1 MIAIWEMTSLCPWG
15 RPTFEAGER
24 EAFMSHASRL
34 FQMAPSRSLLLM
46 MDDPESM
53 LSPRI
58 AASHELSCLT
68 RLDLSKA
75 ELGLSP
81 RRIAPYAESPQLKK
95 VRSPKLDENFFGTR
109 ARSSWRG
116 PPTWVS

>member
-1 MIAIWEMTSLCPWG
+1 MIAIWEMTSLSPWG

-53 LSPRI
+53 LSPRY
-58 AASHELSCLT
+58 AAAYGAIE
-68 RLDLSKA
+68 
-75 ELGLSP
+75 G
-81 RRIAPYAESPQLKK
+81 
-95 VRSPKLDENFFGTR
+95 
-109 ARSSWRG
+109 W
-116 PPTWVS
+116 